1 MSEQQ
6 RWCACVTGVA
16 TAGERLFQFN
26 EDIIEILRCGRNPP
40 DNRQSC
46 YVTATK
52 RLIGEI
58 EKFSMPLDW
67 AAEDIA
73 EIHPD
78 DRMMRGMS
86 ACPVPYDHN
95 KIMDALDLAQGRLR
109 DALHLI
115 EQTKDPIPNVDLSR
129 FKIDLGG
136 ASRELGEGKAKLLI
150 PYFKCGSD

>member
-26 EDIIEILRCGRNPP
+26 EDIIDIMQCSLFPP
-40 DNRQSC
+40 QSRQSC

-52 RLIGEI
+52 RLINEI
-58 EKFSMPLDW
+58 ENFSLPLDW
-67 AAEDIA
+67 AVEDYD

-78 DRMMRGMS
+78 NRMMIGMNS
-86 ACPVPYDHN
+86 CPVPYDHN
-95 KIMDALDLAQGRLR
+95 KITDKLDLAQGRLR

-115 EQTKDPIPNVDLSR
+115 EKTTDPIPNVDLAQ
-129 FKIDLGG
+129 FKTHLGG
-136 ASRELGEGKAKLLI
+136 ASRQLGEAKAKLLV
-150 PYFKCGSD
+150 PYFKCGE